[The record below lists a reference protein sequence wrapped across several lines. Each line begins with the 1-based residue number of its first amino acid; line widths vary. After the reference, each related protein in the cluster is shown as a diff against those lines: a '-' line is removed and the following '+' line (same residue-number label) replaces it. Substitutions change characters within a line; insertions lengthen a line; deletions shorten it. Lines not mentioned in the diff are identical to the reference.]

1 MFQYIYI
8 YHAPLTLSKSKFN
21 LKPDRVNLVAQDT
34 VPVQYIQT
42 VTGKVDPARKFKC
55 TTVSPSYVYHSPQ
68 KNNNISSVR
77 VLQITGMHTERLIED
92 DVSSD
97 SRV

>member
-1 MFQYIYI
+1 MYI

-21 LKPDRVNLVAQDT
+21 LKSNHVNLVAQDI
-34 VPVQYIQT
+34 VPVQYIKT

-55 TTVSPSYVYHSPQ
+55 TMVSPSYVYHSPQ

-77 VLQITGMHTERLIED
+77 VLQITAIHTESLVED
-92 DVSSD
+92 DVII
-97 SRV
+97 